1 MYTIEEQ
8 ERAAY
13 SAGNT
18 ALAEALGARIDMQH
32 ALAAD
37 VVSIEELQS
46 EIEHLKRI
54 LTDAREF
61 LGKPDNDGF
70 AVEWLRE
77 RIEEALAD

>member
-1 MYTIEEQ
+1 MQLTLNEQ

-13 SAGNT
+13 SAGDT
-18 ALAEALGARIDMQH
+18 TLAEALGARIDMQH

-54 LTDAREF
+54 LAD
-61 LGKPDNDGF
+61 
-70 AVEWLRE
+70 
-77 RIEEALAD
+77 ALADDSWRERAQAAIAD